1 MTSTSTVVWE
11 YRGLLVVACLLGLFV
26 PEALPAQEPPSSTP
40 EISLTV
46 VVPLL
51 REEAAPFSGLLV
63 PEGRFRE
70 LMIKESMTD
79 AFQEKLEVE
88 RKAYDD
94 LERVYFQFLSE
105 ANKPRPWYQSPEINR
120 WLGFGAGV
128 MVAALVTLGVVEV
141 YKVSR

>member
-1 MTSTSTVVWE
+1 MTLTVVWR

-26 PEALPAQEPPSSTP
+26 PGALTAQEPPSSTP
-40 EISLTV
+40 ETSLTV

-51 REEAAPFSGLLV
+51 REETAPFSGLLV
-63 PEGRFRE
+63 PEERFRE
-70 LMIKESMTD
+70 LMVKESMAD

-88 RKAYDD
+88 RKAYDA
-94 LERVYFQFLSE
+94 LEKAYFEALSE
-105 ANKPRPWYQSPEINR
+105 ANKPKPWYQSPEINR

-141 YKVSR
+141 YKVSK